1 MAAIVKKG
9 EKDEAQ
15 LHKIRI
21 TLSSRNPKALE
32 KVVSD
37 LMGRASDQKIK
48 VKGPVRLPTRTL
60 RITTRQSPCG
70 NGSNTWDRF
79 QMRIYKRL
87 IDLYAAQSVVQDIT
101 KIDIEPGVEV
111 EVSVTDINA

>member
-1 MAAIVKKG
+1 MAHLVKKG
-9 EKDEAQ
+9 DDKGEAQ
-15 LHKIRI
+15 IHKIRI

-32 KVVSD
+32 KVSSD
-37 LMGRASDQKIK
+37 LLTRANEQKIK

-70 NGSNTWDRF
+70 NGLNTWDRF
-79 QMRIYKRL
+79 QMKIYKRL
-87 IDLYAAQSVVQDIT
+87 IDLYSTQEVVKHIT

-111 EVSVTDINA
+111 EVSVTDV

>member
-1 MAAIVKKG
+1 MAFVKKG
-9 EKDEAQ
+9 EKGEDQ
-15 LHKIRI
+15 IHKIRI

-32 KVVSD
+32 KVSSD
-37 LMGRASDQKIK
+37 LMARANDQKIK
-48 VKGPVRLPTRTL
+48 VRGPVRLPTRTL

-87 IDLYAAQSVVQDIT
+87 IDLYSTQEVVQHIT
-101 KIDIEPGVEV
+101 KIDIEAGVEV
-111 EVSVTDINA
+111 EVAVTDV